1 MAEDLNFMKRHA
13 IRAPIWNTVCSIDS
27 SNSQNKEPSM
37 MVNTKRTKHFFNHSS
52 AAASESG
59 WQVNPITGNENAY
72 HRIPR
77 GADREGIQERWN
89 TLAISNDMR
98 QEIADAESLSRN
110 KTYRHNIENYIG
122 TVKVPVGIAG
132 PLRVNGVFAQ
142 GDYYVPLATTEA
154 ALVASYNRGT
164 CVISKAGG
172 CTAILLNE
180 GVSRAPGFVFK
191 RLSQAVLF
199 VKWALSRVEEFKR
212 LTAATSRFCKL
223 TNIKHSIEG
232 NHVYLNFE
240 FLTEDAS
247 GQNMVTIAT
256 EAICNYIFH
265 HSPFQPVHWYIEAN
279 FSGDKKA
286 SRQSFQSV
294 RGKKVAA
301 EAIIPKELVEKKL
314 HTTADQIERY
324 YQMSTIGGVLS
335 GTMGIQGHYANSL
348 AALYL
353 ACGQDVACVA
363 ESAVG
368 VTRFESIEGGD
379 LYASV
384 TLPNLMIATVGG
396 GTGLPS
402 QKACLE
408 ILGLSGPGNANA
420 FAEVAAGLCLA
431 GEISIAAAISAGEF
445 TQAHK
450 QLARGNPGL
459 GEGR

>member
-1 MAEDLNFMKRHA
+1 MNLNY
-13 IRAPIWNTVCSIDS
+13 NL
-27 SNSQNKEPSM
+27 NKQ
-37 MVNTKRTKHFFNHSS
+37 FFDYLS
-52 AAASESG
+52 ALGSESELLA
-59 WQVNPITGNENAY
+59 NPIAETKNLPR
-72 HRIPR
+72 RIPR
-77 GADREGIQERWN
+77 GDDQGS
-89 TLAISNDMR
+89 TLARWDTLSVSNDVR
-98 QEIADAESLSRN
+98 QKIADTASLSRN
-110 KTYRHNIENYIG
+110 KTYRRNIENYIG

-132 PLRVNGVFAQ
+132 PLRVNGGFAR

-164 CVISKAGG
+164 HVISKAGG
-172 CTAILLNE
+172 CTAMLLDE

-191 RLSQAVLF
+191 SLSQAALF
-199 VKWALSRVEEFKR
+199 VSWALSQLEEFKHA
-212 LTAATSRFCKL
+212 TEATSRFCKL
-223 TNIKHSIEG
+223 ISMKHSIEG
-232 NHVYLNFE
+232 NHVYLNFK
-240 FLTEDAS
+240 FFTEDAS

-256 EAICNYIFH
+256 ETICNYISH
-265 HSPFQPVHWYIEAN
+265 HSPVRPVRWYVEAN

-286 SRQSFQSV
+286 SRQSFQTV
-294 RGKKVAA
+294 RGRKVAA
-301 EAIIPKELVEKKL
+301 EAVIPKALVEKNL
-314 HTTADQIERY
+314 NTTSDQIESY
-324 YQMSTIGGVLS
+324 YQISTIGSVLS
-335 GTMGIQGHYANSL
+335 GTLGIQGHYANSL

-384 TLPNLMIATVGG
+384 TLPNLMVATVGG

-402 QKACLE
+402 QNACLE
-408 ILGLSGPGNANA
+408 ILGLSGPGKAHA
-420 FAEVAAGLCLA
+420 FAEVAASICLA

-450 QLARGNPGL
+450 QLARGNPNP

>member
-1 MAEDLNFMKRHA
+1 MNVNFK
-13 IRAPIWNTVCSIDS
+13 
-27 SNSQNKEPSM
+27 Q
-37 MVNTKRTKHFFNHSS
+37 TKQFFNNPS
-52 AAASESG
+52 APGSESG
-59 WQVNPITGNENAY
+59 WQVNSRAETENLC

-77 GADREGIQERWN
+77 GAERGSIQERWN
-89 TLAISNDMR
+89 TLAVSNDMR
-98 QEIADAESLSRN
+98 QEIADSESLSRN
-110 KTYRHNIENYIG
+110 KIYRRNIENYIG
-122 TVKVPVGIAG
+122 TLKVPVGIAG

-154 ALVASYNRGT
+154 TLVASYNRGT
-164 CVISKAGG
+164 RVISKAGG
-172 CTAILLNE
+172 CTAILLKE

-191 RLSQAVLF
+191 SLSQADFF

-212 LTAATSRFCKL
+212 VAAATSRFCKL
-223 TNIKHSIEG
+223 TNLKHSIEG

-240 FLTEDAS
+240 FFTEDAS

-265 HSPFQPVHWYIEAN
+265 RSPFQPVRWYVEAN

-286 SRQSFQSV
+286 SSQSFQSV

-301 EAIIPKELVEKKL
+301 EAIIPKELVEKSL
-314 HTTADQIERY
+314 HTTADQIARY
-324 YQMSTIGGVLS
+324 YQISSIGGVLS
-335 GTMGIQGHYANSL
+335 GTIGIQGHYANSL

-368 VTRFESIEGGD
+368 VTRFESIEDGD

-384 TLPNLMIATVGG
+384 TLPNLMVATVGG

-408 ILGLSGPGNANA
+408 ILGLSGPGKSNA

>member
-1 MAEDLNFMKRHA
+1 M
-13 IRAPIWNTVCSIDS
+13 T
-27 SNSQNKEPSM
+27 
-37 MVNTKRTKHFFNHSS
+37 VNTMRVKKFSNHSS
-52 AAASESG
+52 AAGSKPR
-59 WQVNPITGNENAY
+59 WQANPVVRNENAY

-77 GADREGIQERWN
+77 GADRWSIQERWN

-98 QEIADAESLSRN
+98 QEIADTQSLSRN
-110 KTYRHNIENYIG
+110 TTYRRNIENYIG

-132 PLRVNGVFAQ
+132 PLRVNGIFAQ

-172 CTAILLNE
+172 CTAMLLDE

-191 RLSQAVLF
+191 NLSQAVLF

-212 LTAATSRFCKL
+212 LTAATSRYCKL
-223 TNIKHSIEG
+223 TNITPSIEG
-232 NHVYLNFE
+232 NHVYLKFE
-240 FLTEDAS
+240 FFTEDAS
-247 GQNMVTIAT
+247 GQNMVTIASD
-256 EAICNYIFH
+256 AICNYIFH
-265 HSPFQPVHWYIEAN
+265 HSPFQPVRWYIEAN

-301 EAIIPKELVEKKL
+301 ETIIPKELVEKSL
-314 HTTADQIERY
+314 HTTADQIAHY
-324 YQMSTIGGVLS
+324 YRMSTIGGVLS
-335 GTMGIQGHYANSL
+335 GTIGIQGHYANSL

-368 VTRFESIEGGD
+368 VTRFERIEGGD

-402 QKACLE
+402 QRACLD

-450 QLARGNPGL
+450 QLARGNPVL
-459 GEGR
+459 AEGR

>member
-1 MAEDLNFMKRHA
+1 MNLNY
-13 IRAPIWNTVCSIDS
+13 N
-27 SNSQNKEPSM
+27 Q
-37 MVNTKRTKHFFNHSS
+37 TKQFFNYLTVLG
-52 AAASESG
+52 SESG
-59 WQVNPITGNENAY
+59 WQVNPIAETENLH

-77 GADREGIQERWN
+77 GDDQGSIQARWD
-89 TLAISNDMR
+89 TLVVSNDMR
-98 QEIADAESLSRN
+98 QEIADTESLSRN
-110 KTYRHNIENYIG
+110 KTYRRNIENYIG

-154 ALVASYNRGT
+154 ALVASYNRGAR
-164 CVISKAGG
+164 VISKAGG

-191 RLSQAVLF
+191 SLTQAALF
-199 VKWALSRVEEFKR
+199 VTWALPQIQEFKR
-212 LTAATSRFCKL
+212 VAEATSRFCKL
-223 TNIKHSIEG
+223 INMKHSLEG

-240 FLTEDAS
+240 FFTEDAS

-256 EAICNYIFH
+256 ESICNYISH
-265 HSPFQPVHWYIEAN
+265 HSPVQPVRWYVEAN

-286 SRQSFQSV
+286 SSQSFQTV
-294 RGKKVAA
+294 RGRKVAA
-301 EAIIPKELVEKKL
+301 EAVIPKALVEKNL
-314 HTTADQIERY
+314 HTSSDQIARY
-324 YQMSTIGGVLS
+324 YQISTIGSMLS
-335 GTMGIQGHYANSL
+335 GTIGIQGHYANSL

-384 TLPNLMIATVGG
+384 MLPNLMVATVGG

-408 ILGLSGPGNANA
+408 ILGLSGPGKVHA
-420 FAEVAAGLCLA
+420 FAEVAASLCLA

-450 QLARGNPGL
+450 QLARGNPDL

>member
-1 MAEDLNFMKRHA
+1 M
-13 IRAPIWNTVCSIDS
+13 T
-27 SNSQNKEPSM
+27 
-37 MVNTKRTKHFFNHSS
+37 VNTMRVKKFSNHSS
-52 AAASESG
+52 AAGSKPR
-59 WQVNPITGNENAY
+59 WQANPVVRNENAY

-77 GADREGIQERWN
+77 GADRWSIQERWN

-98 QEIADAESLSRN
+98 QEIADTQSLSRN
-110 KTYRHNIENYIG
+110 TTYRRNIENYIG

-132 PLRVNGVFAQ
+132 PLRVNGIFAQ

-172 CTAILLNE
+172 CTAMLLDE

-191 RLSQAVLF
+191 NLSQAGFF

-212 LTAATSRFCKL
+212 VAAATSRYCKL
-223 TNIKHSIEG
+223 TNITPSIEG
-232 NHVYLNFE
+232 NHVYLKFE
-240 FLTEDAS
+240 FFTEDAS
-247 GQNMVTIAT
+247 GQNMVTIASD
-256 EAICNYIFH
+256 AICNYIFH
-265 HSPFQPVHWYIEAN
+265 HSPFQPVRWYIEAN

-301 EAIIPKELVEKKL
+301 ETIIPKELVEKSL
-314 HTTADQIERY
+314 HTTADQIAHY
-324 YQMSTIGGVLS
+324 YRMSTIGGVLS
-335 GTMGIQGHYANSL
+335 GTIGIQGHYANSL

-368 VTRFESIEGGD
+368 VTRFERIEGGD

-402 QKACLE
+402 QRACLD

>member
-1 MAEDLNFMKRHA
+1 MNVNF
-13 IRAPIWNTVCSIDS
+13 N
-27 SNSQNKEPSM
+27 Q
-37 MVNTKRTKHFFNHSS
+37 TKPFFNNPS
-52 AAASESG
+52 APGSEPG
-59 WQVNPITGNENAY
+59 WQVNQRAEIENLY

-77 GADREGIQERWN
+77 GPERGSLQERWDR
-89 TLAISNDMR
+89 LAVSNDTR
-98 QEIADAESLSRN
+98 QEIADTQSLSRN
-110 KTYRHNIENYIG
+110 KTYRRNIENYIG

-132 PLRVNGVFAQ
+132 PLRVNGVFAH

-164 CVISKAGG
+164 RVISKAGG
-172 CTAILLNE
+172 CTALLLNE

-191 RLSQAVLF
+191 SLSQAGLF
-199 VKWALSRVEEFKR
+199 VKWALSRVEKFKR
-212 LTAATSRFCKL
+212 VAAATSRFCKL
-223 TNIKHSIEG
+223 TNLKHNIEG

-240 FLTEDAS
+240 FFTEDAS
-247 GQNMVTIAT
+247 GQNMATIASD
-256 EAICNYIFH
+256 AICNYIFH
-265 HSPFQPVHWYIEAN
+265 HSPIQPVRWYIEAN

-286 SRQSFQSV
+286 SSQSFQSV

-301 EAIIPKELVEKKL
+301 EAIIPKELVEKSL
-314 HTTADQIERY
+314 HTTADQIARY
-324 YQMSTIGGVLS
+324 YQISTIGGVLS
-335 GTMGIQGHYANSL
+335 GTIGIQGHYANSL

-379 LYASV
+379 LYAAV

-396 GTGLPS
+396 GTGLPR

-408 ILGLSGPGNANA
+408 ILGLSGPGKANA
-420 FAEVAAGLCLA
+420 FAEVAASLCLA

-450 QLARGNPGL
+450 RLARGNPGL